1 MLGHDNVPVP
11 VAFVLSSF
19 DPGGTERQM
28 IELIRRL
35 DRKRWQVHLVCF
47 RASGA
52 WYERAAEAAESV
64 ATFPIA
70 SFLGPEIGVQLRRFA
85 RWCRDQRIAVVHTGQ
100 LHSNIFG
107 LPGAALARV
116 PVRVANRRMLKAN
129 KPGLQLAVQRVAY
142 AFAHKVVANSLAAAA
157 RLKAEGVPARKIA
170 VITNGVDCD
179 RFTRVPSRWSAR
191 RVVMVANLRPEKGH
205 DVLIA
210 AAVSVLRRF
219 PDATF
224 DIIGDGPEM
233 ESLKMMA
240 RDRAVDHA
248 VTFYGHREDVPE
260 LLAEGG
266 MLVLPSRSEA
276 LPNAVLEAM
285 AARLPVVAS
294 DVGGVGELIVNG
306 RTGWLVPAGDAAA
319 LAERICG
326 LMADPGLAGAFGV
339 AGRAA
344 IDARYT
350 FERMV
355 GAFDRL
361 YETELRRR
369 CPVFRWH
376 AAAA

>member
-1 MLGHDNVPVP
+1 LVAARPRRVAARVLGSGGPARAPARVERAGARGLVTLPTVLPLESAGGNGFPYSPHFVPLRCRALASHWSKFRTHVAPALLGHDNVPVP

-116 PVRVANRRMLKAN
+116 PVRVADRRMLKAN
-129 KPGLQLAVQRVAY
+129 KPPMQLAVQRVAY

-210 AAVSVLRRF
+210 
-219 PDATF
+219 
-224 DIIGDGPEM
+224 
-233 ESLKMMA
+233 
-240 RDRAVDHA
+240 
-248 VTFYGHREDVPE
+248 
-260 LLAEGG
+260 
-266 MLVLPSRSEA
+266 
-276 LPNAVLEAM
+276 
-285 AARLPVVAS
+285 
-294 DVGGVGELIVNG
+294 
-306 RTGWLVPAGDAAA
+306 GDAAA